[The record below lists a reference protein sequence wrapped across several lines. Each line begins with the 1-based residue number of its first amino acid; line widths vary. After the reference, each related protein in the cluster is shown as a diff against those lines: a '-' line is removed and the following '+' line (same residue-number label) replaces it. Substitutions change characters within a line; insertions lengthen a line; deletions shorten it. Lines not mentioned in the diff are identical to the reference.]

1 MRSAVSESAELA
13 DDADE
18 NSPAL
23 IYDTL
28 EV

>member
-18 NSPAL
+18 IFPAL
-23 IYDTL
+23 IYDML